1 MYILEKISG
10 IAGKYFSILVIAAA
24 VIAFLLP
31 EGFLFLGSYITILL
45 GIVMFGMGLTLQP
58 VDFKLVLKN
67 PFPVIIGV
75 IAQFVVMPLTALAIA
90 YLLQL
95 PNELAAGLVLL
106 GSVPGGTASNV
117 MVYLAR
123 GNLPLSIAMTSFST
137 ILAPLCTPFILLG
150 LANQWMPINALD
162 MVLDIFYVIIVPIAL
177 GLIVRRVMPVMV
189 NKSIRVVPL
198 ISVAAI
204 IIIVTAVVAGN
215 VDTLAVAGVLLFFA
229 VMLHNAAGLLLGFVA
244 GKMMRLKESDCRAIS
259 IEIGMQNSG
268 LGVALATAHLG
279 GMAAVPSAIAA
290 VWHNISGPILATF
303 WSKRQMIEND
313 NTDSLE
319 QNPKSGSI

>member
-1 MYILEKISG
+1 MNMLEKISSL
-10 IAGKYFSILVIAAA
+10 AGKYFSFLVIAAA

-45 GIVMFGMGLTLQP
+45 GIVMFGMGLTLEP
-58 VDFKLVLKN
+58 VDFQLVFKN
-67 PFPVIIGV
+67 PLPVIIGV

-90 YLLQL
+90 YVLQL

-137 ILAPLCTPFILLG
+137 ILAPICTPFILLG

-162 MVLDIFYVIIVPIAL
+162 MVLDIVYVIIVPIVL
-177 GLIVRRVMPVMV
+177 GLIIRRIMPVIV

-215 VDTLAVAGVLLFFA
+215 VDTLAVAGVVLFFA
-229 VMLHNAAGLLLGFVA
+229 VLLHNAAGLLLGYVL
-244 GKMMRLKESDCRAIS
+244 GKIVRLKESDCRAIS
-259 IEIGMQNSG
+259 IEVGMQNSG

-303 WSKRQMIEND
+303 WSKRQVDDEE
-313 NTDSLE
+313 NTDKLQPKTKSL
-319 QNPKSGSI
+319 

>member
-1 MYILEKISG
+1 MGERCKMNVLEKISV
-10 IAGKYFSILVIAAA
+10 IAGKYFAVWVIIAA
-24 VIAFLLP
+24 VISYLLP
-31 EGFLFLGSYITILL
+31 NGFLFLGSYITILL
-45 GIVMFGMGLTLQP
+45 GIVMFGMGLTLEP

-67 PFPVIIGV
+67 PVPVIIGV
-75 IAQFVVMPLTALAIA
+75 VAQFVVMPLTALGIA
-90 YLLQL
+90 YILNL

-137 ILAPLCTPFILLG
+137 ILAPICTPFILLG

-162 MVLDIFYVIIVPIAL
+162 MVLDIVYVIIVPIVL
-177 GLIVRRVMPVMV
+177 GLIVRRVMPVIV
-189 NKSIRVVPL
+189 DKSIRVVPL

-215 VDTLAVAGVLLFFA
+215 VDTLAVSGVLMFFA
-229 VMLHNAAGLLLGFVA
+229 VILHNTAGLLLGYVV
-244 GKMMRLKESDCRAIS
+244 GKIMRLKESDCRAIS
-259 IEIGMQNSG
+259 IEVGMQNSG

-279 GMAAVPSAIAA
+279 GMAAVPSAIGA
-290 VWHNISGPILATF
+290 VWHNISGPILATY
-303 WSKRQMIEND
+303 WSKRSVKE
-313 NTDSLE
+313 E
-319 QNPKSGSI
+319 K